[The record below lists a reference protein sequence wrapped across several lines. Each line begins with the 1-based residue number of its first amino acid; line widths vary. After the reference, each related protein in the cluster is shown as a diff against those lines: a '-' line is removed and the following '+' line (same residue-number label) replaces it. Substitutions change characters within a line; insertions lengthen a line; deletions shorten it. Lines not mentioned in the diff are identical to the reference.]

1 MVFGGGRLDVY
12 KDIRYLRQPN
22 DRGRD
27 SSCDPSKSRGLNGG
41 ALDTRRLPIILIWD
55 VASLLLCWLLLFRAD
70 ALSCD
75 HLVEPGKLFGEDV
88 RRIGLNVQASTGRQE
103 AADIRVCCEDQDCVS

>member
-1 MVFGGGRLDVY
+1 MMVFGGSLDVCN
-12 KDIRYLRQPN
+12 DIRYLRQPN

-27 SSCDPSKSRGLNGG
+27 SSCDPSKSCSLNGG

-55 VASLLLCWLLLFRAD
+55 VARLLLCWLFLFRAD

-75 HLVEPGKLFGEDV
+75 HLVEPGKPFGEDV
-88 RRIGLNVQASTGRQE
+88 RRIGANVQASTGR
-103 AADIRVCCEDQDCVS
+103 